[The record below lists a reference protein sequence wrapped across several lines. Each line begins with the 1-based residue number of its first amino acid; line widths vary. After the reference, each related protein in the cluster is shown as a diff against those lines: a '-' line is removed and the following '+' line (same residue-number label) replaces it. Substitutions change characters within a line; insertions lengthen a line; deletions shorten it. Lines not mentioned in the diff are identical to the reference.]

1 MTKPVR
7 VAIYA
12 RVSTDGQTVE
22 HQLRDLGEVSE
33 RHGWQVVATFVD
45 NGISGSKGRDERPGY
60 DDLLTAVARREVD
73 MVAAWSVDRLGRSL
87 QHLVN
92 FLEELKAKDVDL
104 YLHKQGLDT
113 STPAGRA
120 LYQMLGV
127 FSEFE
132 RTMIQERVRAGL
144 ATAKANGKRLG
155 RPPISSAKEKRI
167 RAARTEGKGIR
178 RIAAEIGVGV
188 GTAKRVVDAM
198 PKT

>member
-1 MTKPVR
+1 MESHLAPRLK
-7 VAIYA
+7 
-12 RVSTDGQTVE
+12 S
-22 HQLRDLGEVSE
+22 
-33 RHGWQVVATFVD
+33 
-45 NGISGSKGRDERPGY
+45 
-60 DDLLTAVARREVD
+60 
-73 MVAAWSVDRLGRSL
+73 DRL
-87 QHLVN
+87 
-92 FLEELKAKDVDL
+92 
-104 YLHKQGLDT
+104 
-113 STPAGRA
+113 
-120 LYQMLGV
+120 LGV

>member
-1 MTKPVR
+1 
-7 VAIYA
+7 
-12 RVSTDGQTVE
+12 
-22 HQLRDLGEVSE
+22 
-33 RHGWQVVATFVD
+33 
-45 NGISGSKGRDERPGY
+45 
-60 DDLLTAVARREVD
+60 